1 MQTTEPE
8 ALRAARAGVA
18 LCASL
23 DASQRAQ
30 CAPGRLEAWADD
42 HRRVAAASPDDAAAA
57 RCLAEAADL
66 LRLAGAPAGD
76 TLAYKL
82 GVVELARA
90 ERLHA
95 VGDIA
100 EAQAAYATAAEA
112 WLALEQRGSA
122 LFTPELIDLLANT
135 RFARA
140 QLLLALTEPVSAA
153 RLAAL
158 AATDWARAA
167 VASGAEPSPARLDAL
182 ANAHAFQ
189 GVALRMAGD
198 GAGALQSLEQAETL
212 WDALERQLGDATPD
226 GLRQRLALA
235 RAQLAELDPSRA

>member
-1 MQTTEPE
+1 MPSPE
-8 ALRAARAGVA
+8 SDSLRAARAGVA

-23 DASQRAQ
+23 DPTQRAQ

-42 HRRVAAASPDDAAAA
+42 YRRVAGASADDSEAA
-57 RCLAEAADL
+57 RGYAQAAEL
-66 LRLAGAPAGD
+66 LRLAGAPKGD

-82 GVVELARA
+82 GAAELARA

-95 VGDIA
+95 AGDAAGA
-100 EAQAAYATAAEA
+100 EAAHAAAIEA
-112 WLALEQRGSA
+112 WVALEQRASA

-140 QLLLALTEPVSAA
+140 QLLLALAEPASAA
-153 RLAAL
+153 HLAAQ
-158 AATDWARAA
+158 AAVDWARAA

-198 GAGALQSLEQAETL
+198 ADGALQALAQAETL
-212 WDALERQLGDATPD
+212 WSAMAQQLGDATPD

-235 RAQLAELDPSRA
+235 REQLAELDAARG